1 MLGENKKI
9 EYRSSFNKKISS
21 GNVHYVYYERMLM
34 NFLLGALIGFLAC
47 YYLLWY
53 VNLPF
58 LKGFNSLGILTPTQN
73 LGYLFALLIN
83 KINLPFFGS
92 FYNKEVYAYSYHLQ
106 VLLDKGYLESYSIK
120 ILASSIVAVFVG
132 AMASYRHTQNP
143 IPSEVNVHRRG
154 FKVLVGDEARSS
166 FLHDSKFA
174 LKSEGEFIDFA
185 TDTVYPMY
193 RVVRHTVGV
202 GATGTGKS
210 QFLRP
215 HIEGSIAMGLKTV
228 ILDAK
233 YEFTTAY
240 YDPNDSSMAIL
251 DYTDRRT
258 YEWEISKDIQ
268 TIPEIRR
275 FANSF
280 IPVAEGDNAIWS
292 NSARLQFIAY
302 YYFLL
307 KTKKNFTLRDLADL
321 LTNCNI
327 EESYF
332 IFKNYYP
339 PALDTLGMIK
349 DGKVEENVTSYGI
362 KANLKSYIDGLLDMG
377 RYSLENNKKISL
389 KEFMSNPDYEI
400 KTLFIKPNE
409 NEKLMSSGLIRTM
422 LNYMISLLD
431 SPLIPETKEVNGIFF
446 LDEFQAPG
454 ELLTEDGKPT
464 IDKLLDRGRSKGWGA
479 YLFCQDMLQL
489 ENTYSESIV
498 NQWFVVSLTKVL
510 TGTPPGKTAEW
521 FANMIGKNYYDKL
534 HKNQNYNDGKLSI
547 SGMDYQMHN
556 DEVVLPSELSSY
568 LKPTEDGNI
577 RFLMLGAGLSNAYI
591 FENPIV
597 PLPQKVKH
605 WIPAKTND
613 NIVNR
618 DSGIFE
624 HIEKISGL
632 SSNKEEDKI
641 EEFTEEQRNITI
653 DNIKKTDN
661 LIFEME
667 KMIIF
672 NNIKNQLSKLL
683 SKEELEEVSDLMNDV
698 QKQAS
703 DSILRKLKQ
712 LLEDNQRIYPLYKH
726 LLER

>member
-9 EYRSSFNKKISS
+9 EYRSSFNTKISS
-21 GNVHYVYYERMLM
+21 GNVKYIYYEVLLI
-34 NFLLGALIGFLAC
+34 NFLIGSLAGFLVC

-58 LKGFNSLGILTPTQN
+58 LKGFNNLGILTPTQN
-73 LGYLFALLIN
+73 LGYLFALIIN
-83 KINLPFFGS
+83 KINIPFIGS
-92 FYNKEVYAYSYHLQ
+92 FYNKEVSVYSHHLQ
-106 VLLDKGYLESYSIK
+106 VLIKNGFLESYSIK
-120 ILASSIVAVFVG
+120 IFISIIVAMFTGV
-132 AMASYRHTQNP
+132 MASYRHIQNP
-143 IPSEVNVHRRG
+143 IESEVNVHRRG

-166 FLHDSKFA
+166 FLHDSQYA
-174 LKSEGEFIDFA
+174 LKSEGEFINFA
-185 TDTVYPMY
+185 TDTVYPIF

-240 YDPNDSSMAIL
+240 YDPDDPSMAIL
-251 DYTDRRT
+251 DYTDSRT

-307 KTKKNFTLRDLADL
+307 KTKKDFTLRDLADL
-321 LTNCNI
+321 LTNCSI
-327 EESYF
+327 DESYF

-377 RYSLENNKKISL
+377 RYSLEKNKKISL
-389 KEFMSNPDYEI
+389 QEFMSNPDYEI

-409 NEKLMSSGLIRTM
+409 NDKLMSSGLIRTM

-431 SPLIPETKEVNGIFF
+431 SPLIPDARGINGIFF

-454 ELLTEDGKPT
+454 KLLTEDGNPT

-498 NQWFVVSLTKVL
+498 NQWFVVSGTKVL

-521 FANMIGKNYYDKL
+521 FANMIGKNNIDKL
-534 HKNQNYNDGKLSI
+534 HKSQDYKDGKLSI
-547 SGMDYQMHN
+547 SGMNYQMHN
-556 DEVVLPSELSSY
+556 DEVILPSELSSY

-577 RFLMLGAGLSNAYI
+577 RFLILGSGLSNAYI
-591 FENPIV
+591 FESPIV
-597 PLPQKVKH
+597 PLPKKVKH

-618 DSGIFE
+618 DSGVFE
-624 HIEKISGL
+624 HIESLMGKQ
-632 SSNKEEDKI
+632 NKVAEFSEE
-641 EEFTEEQRNITI
+641 ERNITI
-653 DNIKKTDN
+653 ENIKTTDN

-667 KMIIF
+667 KIIIF
-672 NNIKNQLSKLL
+672 NKIKIQLSKLL
-683 SKEELEEVSDLMNDV
+683 SKEELEEISCLMDDV
-698 QKQAS
+698 QKQPS
-703 DSILRKLKQ
+703 DSILKKLKK
-712 LLEDNQRIYPLYKH
+712 LLEINQRIYPLYKH